1 MEQKDMSFETA
12 FLKLGEIAEKLDN
25 NSISLDESLKL
36 FEQGVKLSEY
46 CNNILTKAR
55 KKIDSLR
62 EIEAD

>member
-12 FLKLGEIAEKLDN
+12 FLKLEEIAQKLDN

-46 CNNILTKAR
+46 CNSILTKAR
-55 KKIDSLR
+55 EKIDSLR
-62 EIEAD
+62 ENEAD